1 MNLSQSKAA
10 KLASGVVGIA
20 MALSIVAPSLASAD
34 TASDLQAQINSLL
47 ATISSL
53 QSQLSAITGTLF
65 SPLI

>member
-34 TASDLQAQINSLL
+34 TASDLQAQITRLL
-47 ATISSL
+47 ATS
-53 QSQLSAITGTLF
+53 
-65 SPLI
+65 